1 MLEVEEFEH
10 LLIPVETKGT
20 VNRKHYANFDEDGYR
35 DAQGKPKSVEIVEM
49 QAFFKKNN
57 DYRLYTYF
65 ESMCH
70 LISLMCMS
78 RNYKGINI
86 LVERY
91 SLDFTLDCFLNQS
104 IPSQLRSYL
113 AKVLIYLHIDKDP
126 LEEINLPNLT
136 RAWQEIASAKT
147 TIPSSLTPINKKLL
161 IMKEFCIEFFAGM
174 NGVQCSHTTDVNQL
188 TLQVLIIV
196 EKMIVLGFY
205 VNEQEL
211 IKIINPIISLLDG
224 SNDFSSGEEEEAY
237 NAHQ

>member
-91 SLDFTLDCFLNQS
+91 SLDFTLDCFLN
-104 IPSQLRSYL
+104 
-113 AKVLIYLHIDKDP
+113 
-126 LEEINLPNLT
+126 
-136 RAWQEIASAKT
+136 
-147 TIPSSLTPINKKLL
+147 
-161 IMKEFCIEFFAGM
+161 
-174 NGVQCSHTTDVNQL
+174 
-188 TLQVLIIV
+188 
-196 EKMIVLGFY
+196 
-205 VNEQEL
+205 
-211 IKIINPIISLLDG
+211 
-224 SNDFSSGEEEEAY
+224 
-237 NAHQ
+237 